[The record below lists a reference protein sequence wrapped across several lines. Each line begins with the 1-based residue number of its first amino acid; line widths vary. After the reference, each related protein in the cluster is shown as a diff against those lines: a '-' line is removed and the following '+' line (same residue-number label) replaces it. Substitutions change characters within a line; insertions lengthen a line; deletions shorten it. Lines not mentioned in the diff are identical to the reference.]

1 MSSESMQS
9 FPYAHL
15 LPEIILGS
23 GIMITLTLGLF
34 ERVRY
39 GHLKLLSTGIVFAS
53 LVYTLLPSSQDY
65 HGSLLS
71 VDRANIQMFKSLL
84 SAVALLILPIIRRDQ
99 VTKNQS
105 EFLGLFL
112 SVLLGAQL
120 TVTANQMAV
129 LLLATELMAISAY
142 VLTLYL
148 FNQQSAEAGLKYFI
162 YGSVGTG
169 LMLFG
174 FSLVYA
180 STGATYW
187 DQIGDLLRKGNLDA
201 GLSAAGVIMMTGGV
215 LLKLGAA
222 PFHLWIPDVY
232 SASRFSVLALF
243 STLPKI
249 AASVLLLRWFGGMA
263 YAPNNQWMVAL
274 LIVAMVTLVAGNFP
288 ALLQKNVRR
297 LMGYSSIAQG
307 GFILLAV
314 LISNTQPFSLAF
326 YLAAMSLANIL
337 VFYCLNWFARSHG
350 AIDAKDFNGLGR
362 KYFIP
367 AFGLTV
373 GLLSLTGLPPLAGF
387 SAKVFLFSGLW
398 FAADATGSTIQFFA
412 LIFGLLNTVVALFYY
427 LSIPRSM
434 FLEGGAVGR
443 SVELSWSEKLFII
456 SLTVVLVAFF
466 IAPAAVHLPEFL
478 N

>member
-1 MSSESMQS
+1 MTPQTMQS
-9 FPYAHL
+9 FPYSNL

-23 GIMITLTLGLF
+23 GIILILILGLF
-34 ERVRY
+34 DRVRY
-39 GHLKLLSTGIVFAS
+39 GHLKLLTSVIVFGS
-53 LVYTLLPSSQDY
+53 FVYTLLPNSNSY
-65 HGSLLS
+65 GGSLLLA
-71 VDRANIQMFKSLL
+71 DGKNLLMFKAIL

-99 VTKNQS
+99 VSKNQS
-105 EFLGLFL
+105 EFLSLFL
-112 SVLLGAQL
+112 SLLLGAQL
-120 TVTANQMAV
+120 AFTANQMAL

-142 VLTLYL
+142 VLTLFL

-174 FSLVYA
+174 FSLIYA
-180 STGATYW
+180 ATGATHW
-187 DQIGDLLRKGNLDA
+187 NQIGQLLQQGNLDG
-201 GLSAAGVIMMTGGV
+201 GLPAAGVIMMTGGV

-232 SASRFSVLALF
+232 AASRFSVLAIF

-249 AASVLLLRWFGGMA
+249 AASVLLLRWYGGLA
-263 YAPNNQWMVAL
+263 FSADGQWMAIL
-274 LIVAMVTLVAGNFP
+274 MIVAMVTLVAGNFP

-314 LISNTQPFSLAF
+314 LISNAQPFSLAF
-326 YLAAMSLANIL
+326 YLAAMSLSNIL

-350 AIDAKDFNGLGR
+350 AIDSKDFNGLGR

-367 AFGLTV
+367 SLGLTV

-398 FAADATGSTIQFFA
+398 FAADATGSQIQFSA

-427 LSIPRSM
+427 IRIPRSL
-434 FLEGGAVGR
+434 FLEGGASGR
-443 SVELSWSEKLFII
+443 NIQLSWSEKLFIL
-456 SLTVVLVAFF
+456 SLTLVLIAFF
-466 IAPAAVHLPEFL
+466 IAPAAIHLPDFL